1 MDAPDRRLKTA
12 AELFANGRFA
22 DAGALAGA
30 LWQEGD
36 RSPELAILSGE
47 LALLR
52 NRLGEAETALRVA
65 LQALEGH
72 PRLLALLAETLRR
85 GDRLAE
91 AAEIYRGLGRTG
103 MANKIGAL
111 ATCGAYRLAGKQSE
125 VRWLD
130 GAGPPAVSAR
140 VNGREAN
147 LILDTGVGETLL
159 DAALARETGVAVQGA
174 ERIHFPSGPAGIV
187 EHGILDSLRLGGLEV
202 ESVPVQLH
210 ETRAAFADLLPFPVD
225 GVIGT
230 GLFSRLHS
238 TLDYQTRTL
247 RLDAGRRLHDGEPL
261 YLAGEQYPLVEA
273 RLNDRLDTLLFLD
286 TGMSGTAI
294 ALPLSSARLAEVDV
308 ALDARGT
315 GYGVGSTLDA
325 HPMRCREVRAA
336 GSIQRNIE
344 GMLMANFALERRF
357 GFRIGGL
364 LGDGFVNRGVLEL
377 DFVAGLVRLRGVG
390 APPV

>member
-1 MDAPDRRLKTA
+1 
-12 AELFANGRFA
+12 
-22 DAGALAGA
+22 
-30 LWQEGD
+30 
-36 RSPELAILSGE
+36 
-47 LALLR
+47 
-52 NRLGEAETALRVA
+52 
-65 LQALEGH
+65 
-72 PRLLALLAETLRR
+72 
-85 GDRLAE
+85 
-91 AAEIYRGLGRTG
+91 
-103 MANKIGAL
+103 
-111 ATCGAYRLAGKQSE
+111 
-125 VRWLD
+125 
-130 GAGPPAVSAR
+130 
-140 VNGREAN
+140 
-147 LILDTGVGETLL
+147 
-159 DAALARETGVAVQGA
+159 
-174 ERIHFPSGPAGIV
+174 
-187 EHGILDSLRLGGLEV
+187 
-202 ESVPVQLH
+202 
-210 ETRAAFADLLPFPVD
+210 VD

-325 HPMRCREVRAA
+325 HPMRCREVQAA